1 MSDDQNDIAER
12 PSAVPW
18 PPILIIG
25 TVVIA
30 IVLGATVP
38 LPWPGLNDWP
48 AQVVGVGFGFLGVA
62 LFLWAGYSLTRHN
75 TTVMPHKGA
84 SRLVAA
90 GPFARYRNPIYIAD
104 VLIFL
109 CVAEVT
115 KNVWFVLLMPVFIGL
130 VTWLAILPEERHLEA
145 KFGDEYRA
153 YKAKTR
159 RWI

>member
-1 MSDDQNDIAER
+1 MSEDSNTYTER
-12 PSAVPW
+12 PSNVPW

-25 TVVIA
+25 TVVA
-30 IVLGATVP
+30 AVLLGIWVP

-48 AQVVGVGFGFLGVA
+48 AQVVGVAFGVLGVA
-62 LFLWAGYSLTRHN
+62 LFLWAGYTLSRHD

-84 SRLVAA
+84 SRLVKD

-153 YKAKTR
+153 YKSQTR